1 MAQWQDQSYV
11 EILVDKG
18 YDGAFVHYFAIAHNL
33 SILDHWY
40 CTGGIFKDLEKWH
53 NRLEMAKQE
62 ALTLMPVFNGN

>member
-1 MAQWQDQSYV
+1 MAQWQNQSYV

-18 YDGAFVHYFAIAHNL
+18 YDGAFVHYFSIAHGI
-33 SILDHWY
+33 SILDHLY
-40 CTGGIFKDLEKWH
+40 RTGGIIKDLEKWH